1 MTKFVLL
8 LVTTNTLF
16 NKTSFKKSLYI
27 NIEIKNGSDKTF
39 HNMSQRS
46 KLLKAKY
53 KLLWLRLTGK
63 SPKQSC
69 LGLNFE

>member
-1 MTKFVLL
+1 MIKFVLL

-27 NIEIKNGSDKTF
+27 NIEIKNGLDKTF
-39 HNMSQRS
+39 YNMSQRS

-53 KLLWLRLTGK
+53 KLLWLRLMGK
-63 SPKQSC
+63 SPKQSY